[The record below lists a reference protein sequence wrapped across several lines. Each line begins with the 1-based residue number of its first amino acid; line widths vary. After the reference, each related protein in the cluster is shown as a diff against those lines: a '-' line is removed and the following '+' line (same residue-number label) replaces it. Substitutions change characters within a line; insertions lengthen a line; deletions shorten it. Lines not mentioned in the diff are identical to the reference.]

1 MQVVEHKHYGGG
13 RRKPCEQGGHRAVA
27 PVALVGCR
35 RATRRERGERREH
48 PAELCSDVLVQRG
61 EHARIECLDVF
72 LERIDEH
79 PERQVALELRCGPAQ
94 HEVPARIGASRELGE
109 ESRLPDAGL
118 SHQSDGG
125 TLARI
130 ECGEELVERA
140 ELLGA
145 PDEVLGK

>member
-1 MQVVEHKHYGGG
+1 M
-13 RRKPCEQGGHRAVA
+13 
-27 PVALVGCR
+27 
-35 RATRRERGERREH
+35 
-48 PAELCSDVLVQRG
+48 
-61 EHARIECLDVF
+61 
-72 LERIDEH
+72 
-79 PERQVALELRCGPAQ
+79 
-94 HEVPARIGASRELGE
+94 PARVGASRELGE